1 MFFKIFQLGSK
12 QCHISTC
19 WKPVVLV
26 LLFIL
31 WVATLTPGH
40 NWGGDFSQYILHAI
54 NLVEGRAYSD
64 IGYIYN
70 TFSFVAPPAY
80 PPVFPLVL
88 APFYAL
94 FGFNLF
100 VFKMLLAAFFIIAL
114 YVATI
119 MTTKKLTNLY
129 QFVFILILALNPY
142 LWLQKDQVLSEFLFM
157 LIVFVTLVI
166 LNQRYVKTETGYCDT
181 KSKNWW
187 FAALIGLFLYL
198 SYATR
203 EIGIVF
209 IPAILCF
216 ELFYFRKIS
225 LATGVALLTFVA
237 LIGIQSYAIKTPPSN
252 PERAERVVKLAEEQ
266 GEQSTAMSH
275 ADLININLGHITNQA
290 ERYVRSMRNLW
301 PDSDV
306 QLVYLSSTIA
316 LVIFLLF
323 AFGGYL
329 RSVYFGPTL
338 LDIFVAGYMAVLFL
352 FAGFDGLRY
361 MIPLVPVFF
370 LYAFRLHEE
379 LLKTTYK
386 KIMLVIA
393 VVFLGATTVNYA
405 SSNFYVSG
413 YNLGILNPYAK
424 EFFSYVK
431 ESTPSDSIFIFAKPR
446 VMALITG
453 RQASTRPKTHRKN
466 DILVKYMVAIR
477 ATYLVHSAV
486 EVNGMQSSVNELVLP
501 NDKFELTFNNGY
513 FHVYK
518 LLLK

>member
-1 MFFKIFQLGSK
+1 MFLKRLLLNSK
-12 QCHISTC
+12 QSNIYEC
-19 WKPVVLV
+19 WKPVLLV

-31 WVATLTPGH
+31 WVVTLTPGH

-70 TFSFVAPPAY
+70 TFSFVAPPVY

-100 VFKMLLAAFFIIAL
+100 AFKVLLAAFFIIAL
-114 YVATI
+114 YIATM
-119 MTTKKLTNLY
+119 MTTKKLTPLY

-157 LIVFVTLVI
+157 LIAFVTLVI
-166 LNQRYVKTETGYCDT
+166 LNHRYVKTETGYCDT

-187 FAALIGLFLYL
+187 FAALIGLLLYL
-198 SYATR
+198 NYATR

-237 LIGIQSYAIKTPPSN
+237 LIGIQSYAIKISPSN

-266 GEQSTAMSH
+266 GEQSTAMRH
-275 ADLININLGHITNQA
+275 TDLINVDLSHIIKQA
-290 ERYVRSMRNLW
+290 ELYARSMRNLW

-370 LYAFRLHEE
+370 LYAFRLHEA
-379 LLKTTYK
+379 LIKTTYRK
-386 KIMLVIA
+386 TMLVIA
-393 VVFLGATTVNYA
+393 VVFLGATTFNYA
-405 SSNFYVSG
+405 SSNFYVSE
-413 YNLGILNPYAK
+413 YNLGISNPYAK
-424 EFFSYVK
+424 EFFAYVK
-431 ESTPSDSIFIFAKPR
+431 KSTPDDSVFIFSKPR
-446 VMALITG
+446 VMALMTG
-453 RQASTRPKTHRKN
+453 RQASTIPRSHKGK
-466 DILVKYMVAIR
+466 DILVKYMTAIG

-486 EVNGMQSSVNELVLP
+486 EINNMQSPISALELP
-501 NDKFELTFNNGY
+501 KDKFVLTFNNKY
-513 FHVYK
+513 FYVYK
-518 LLLK
+518 LVLK